1 MLQMQ
6 HRSKHPKSPERDR
19 DGATPR
25 SADPTDSQFAA
36 PNPIALN
43 LSRGL
48 PGFQQGRNH
57 NSSIASKFD
66 PDSAQFAATGAENW
80 EASEDTHTLQSNHK
94 QVLSPNEAN
103 LSWTPAKRPTLRKQE
118 SPRRP
123 YTSQERSGIKP
134 RQRLGLRA
142 AATGREAPGPSH
154 RPCGSRELELAP
166 ASRPN
171 PHGTARRRPRSA
183 RLLPGVQ

>member
-6 HRSKHPKSPERDR
+6 HRSKYPKSPERDR

-66 PDSAQFAATGAENW
+66 PDSAQFAATGAENR
-80 EASEDTHTLQSNHK
+80 EASEGYAHAPTTLAGLITERSK
-94 QVLSPNEAN
+94 PKLE
-103 LSWTPAKRPTLRKQE
+103 TPAKRPTLRKTRIPKGQPADHTRGRNGAE
-118 SPRRP
+118 LN
-123 YTSQERSGIKP
+123 
-134 RQRLGLRA
+134 LG
-142 AATGREAPGPSH
+142 SD
-154 RPCGSRELELAP
+154 
-166 ASRPN
+166 
-171 PHGTARRRPRSA
+171 
-183 RLLPGVQ
+183 